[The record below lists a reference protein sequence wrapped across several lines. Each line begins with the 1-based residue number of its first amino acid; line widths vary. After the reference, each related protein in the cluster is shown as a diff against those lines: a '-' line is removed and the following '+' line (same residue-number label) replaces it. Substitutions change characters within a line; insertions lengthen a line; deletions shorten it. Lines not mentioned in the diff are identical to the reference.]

1 MGWFY
6 FNLCVLKSVENPML
20 RKLDSNLAVKCVL
33 LPNNVDGKICY
44 TAVTNNWMTLDLD
57 GNFNLYD
64 NLDVN
69 KRC

>member
-1 MGWFY
+1 
-6 FNLCVLKSVENPML
+6 ML

>member
-1 MGWFY
+1 
-6 FNLCVLKSVENPML
+6 ML

-33 LPNNVDGKICY
+33 LPNNVDGKICC
-44 TAVTNNWMTLDLD
+44 TAATNNWMTLDLD
-57 GNFNLYD
+57 GDFNLYD